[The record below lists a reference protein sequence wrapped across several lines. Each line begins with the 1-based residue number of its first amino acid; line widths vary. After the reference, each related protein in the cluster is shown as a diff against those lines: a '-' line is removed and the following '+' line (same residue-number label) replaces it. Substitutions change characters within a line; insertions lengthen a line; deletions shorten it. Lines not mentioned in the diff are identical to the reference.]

1 MRPKTTIPQQ
11 GQKLSRNYGAK
22 QNNTYTAGTEAE

>member
-1 MRPKTTIPQQ
+1 MRPKTILTQQ
-11 GQKLSRNYGAK
+11 GHKLSKNYGAK